1 MMLQSEQLIDI
12 RQVAETL
19 GKSVESIRKY
29 KNFGIIRVTDK
40 RGNKDLFDQEE
51 ILKIRDRL
59 RELRLQG
66 LSLSQIADQLAS
78 ARAEPG
84 IGFARAMGLGAM
96 PPPERDP
103 SRPTKVLVVD
113 DEEEVRATLCEFL
126 EGHGFA
132 PVEAADGEE
141 ALAKSFTEKPDL
153 ILLDLRLPKVDGFQV
168 CQTLK
173 GNPITS
179 VIPIIMVTALNSTP
193 QKVKGMDYGADDYI
207 EKPFDL
213 EELLARIRMVMRR
226 TQAVPQNVDLARQRA

>member
-1 MMLQSEQLIDI
+1 MPDSEQLIDI
-12 RQVAETL
+12 REVAEAL

-40 RGNKDLFDQEE
+40 RGNKDLFDRAE

-59 RELRLQG
+59 RELRLKG

-78 ARAEPG
+78 ARLEIA
-84 IGFARAMGLGAM
+84 GAGGVAQAVFGGGG
-96 PPPERDP
+96 PPSASD
-103 SRPTKVLVVD
+103 RPVRVLLVD
-113 DEEEVRATLCEFL
+113 DEEEVRENVGEFL
-126 EGHGFA
+126 TGQGYDV
-132 PVEAADGEE
+132 VEAGDGEE

-179 VIPIIMVTALNSTP
+179 VIPIIMITALNATS
-193 QKVKGMDYGADDYI
+193 QKVKGIEYGADDYI

-213 EELLARIRMVMRR
+213 EELAARVKMVMRR
-226 TQAVPQNVDLARQRA
+226 AQAVG